1 MMQVNDA
8 LDAVLLG
15 AFFFGLI
22 VTGLAFALGIADL
35 SIGHFGDIGHV
46 GPHGHLPGHGAGRGS
61 GRSLNSDLIQPFNI
75 GTVMAFVTWFGGV
88 SYLVRNGLGWWAIIA
103 LPIGILAGL
112 LAGYFVYLI
121 LRALQSGERVLTAED
136 FRIEGVI
143 GHVSSSI
150 REGGTGEVIYEQRG
164 VRQVSAAKSATG
176 IPISRGAE
184 VVIVRREH
192 GVAFVE
198 PWESFLGDRHS
209 DLAIEAGQTAE
220 QLRSQES
227 R

>member
-1 MMQVNDA
+1 MQVNDA

-35 SIGHFGDIGHV
+35 SFGHFGDIGHV
-46 GPHGHLPGHGAGRGS
+46 GPHGHVPGAGHGAGRGS
-61 GRSLNSDLIQPFNI
+61 GRSVNSDLIQPINI

-88 SYLVRNGLGWWAIIA
+88 SYLVRNGLDWWAIVA

-112 LAGYFVYLI
+112 LAGYFVFAI
-121 LRALQSGERVLTAED
+121 LRTLQSGERVMHSED
-136 FRIEGVI
+136 YRIEGVI
-143 GHVSSSI
+143 GRLSSSI
-150 REGGTGEVIYEQRG
+150 REGGTGEIIYEQKG
-164 VRQVSAAKSATG
+164 VRQVSAARSATG
-176 IPISRGAE
+176 LPLARGAE

-198 PWESFLGDRHS
+198 PWESFLGDRHA
-209 DLAIEAGQTAE
+209 DLAVEAGEPLE
-220 QLRSQES
+220 QLTTHE
-227 R
+227 

>member
-1 MMQVNDA
+1 MQVNDA

-35 SIGHFGDIGHV
+35 SVGHFGDIGHV
-46 GPHGHLPGHGAGRGS
+46 GPHGHVPGHGRGIGRGS
-61 GRSLNSDLIQPFNI
+61 GRTVNSDLIQPINI
-75 GTVMAFVTWFGGV
+75 GTLMAFVTWFGGV
-88 SYLVRNGLGWWAIIA
+88 SYLVRNGLDWWAIIA
-103 LPIGILAGL
+103 VPIGILAGL
-112 LAGYFVYLI
+112 LAGYFVFII
-121 LRALQSGERVLTAED
+121 LRALQSGERVLQAED
-136 FRIEGVI
+136 YRIEGVI
-143 GHVSSSI
+143 GHLSSSI

-176 IPISRGAE
+176 LPIARGSE

-198 PWESFLGDRHS
+198 PWASFLGDRHA
-209 DLAIEAGQTAE
+209 DLAVEAE
-220 QLRSQES
+220 QPVEQLSTRE
-227 R
+227 